1 MNGCKGCIRTAQ
13 WPMKK
18 RNKKGKKGFYVLYD
32 LVTSAGDLWSY
43 LWMPIGVYIIFL
55 SHCVD
60 VEGQGM

>member
-1 MNGCKGCIRTAQ
+1 
-13 WPMKK
+13 MKK